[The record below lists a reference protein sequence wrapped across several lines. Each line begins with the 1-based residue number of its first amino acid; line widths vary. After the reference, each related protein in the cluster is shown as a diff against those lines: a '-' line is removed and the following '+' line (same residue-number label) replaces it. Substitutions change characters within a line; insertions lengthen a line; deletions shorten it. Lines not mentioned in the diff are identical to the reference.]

1 MFEPARGR
9 ECEPCSGNKLF
20 GTTKG
25 ILIFQPISAGI
36 VAAITGFA
44 TSFALVIAGLRA
56 VGATDG
62 QAASGL
68 FALCLVVGLIC
79 MILSFWLKIPIS
91 FAWSTPGAALLVAA
105 GASAGTYS
113 FSSAVGAFIVCGVL
127 IVLCGLWPALGR
139 LITRIPKP
147 IASAMLAGILFQIC
161 VVPGKALFSEY
172 WYLALPIILVWLVLF
187 RLAPRWAVPAAMLVA
202 VVIIVLVAKP
212 GWLDGASLA
221 PHLEFVFPTFDL
233 AILSLGVPL
242 FIVTMAGQNVPGIV
256 VMKTFDY
263 DVPSRAALVSSG
275 AASGV
280 AALFGG
286 HVINLAAITAALM
299 ASPEA
304 HPDKSKRWVASF
316 TAGVCYLILGL
327 TAGLAAALVA
337 AAPSILIVTV
347 AGLAV
352 LGALLAGLTN
362 ALEAPQHRISAILT
376 FLVVASGVSVVG
388 IGSAFWGL
396 LVGGI
401 VMLWLSWTR
410 RAKESPAVANS

>member
-263 DVPSRAALVSSG
+263 AVPSRAALVSSG

-304 HPDKSKRWVASF
+304 HPDKSKRWIASF

>member
-1 MFEPARGR
+1 M
-9 ECEPCSGNKLF
+9 
-20 GTTKG
+20 
-25 ILIFQPISAGI
+25 
-36 VAAITGFA
+36 
-44 TSFALVIAGLRA
+44 
-56 VGATDG
+56 GATDA

-79 MILSFWLKIPIS
+79 MILSFRLKIPIS

-105 GASAGTYS
+105 GSAEGS
-113 FSSAVGAFIVCGVL
+113 IGFGSAVAAFIVCGLL

-161 VVPGKALFSEY
+161 LVPGQALFSEY
-172 WYLALPIILVWLVLF
+172 WYLALPIIVTWLVLF

-202 VVIIVLVAKP
+202 VVLIVIVAKP
-212 GWLDGASLA
+212 GWLDGANLA
-221 PHLEFVFPTFDL
+221 PQLQFVVPVFDP
-233 AILSLGVPL
+233 AVILSLGLPL
-242 FIVTMAGQNVPGIV
+242 FIVTMAGQNVPGII

-263 DVPSRAALVSSG
+263 DVPSRAALVGSG
-275 AASGV
+275 AASAG

-286 HVINLAAITAALM
+286 HVINLAAITAAIM

-304 HPDKSKRWVASF
+304 HDDKSKRWIASF
-316 TAGVCYLILGL
+316 TAGVVYLLLGL
-327 TAGLAAALVA
+327 VAGLATALVA

-352 LGALLAGLTN
+352 LGALVGGITN
-362 ALEAPQHRISAILT
+362 ALEAPEHRTAAILT
-376 FLVVASGVSVVG
+376 FLVVASGVSVAGV
-388 IGSAFWGL
+388 GSAFWGL

-401 VMLWLSWTR
+401 VMLWLGWKKR
-410 RAKESPAVANS
+410 EAKAPAQG